1 MPPPIENNAAQGHF
15 QDLRHVDMGHHDM
28 ANDHPLHEHRKH
40 AINNH
45 AEVAQDIPAQGHAAP
60 LAPVCTNLIFPGTC
74 I

>member
-28 ANDHPLHEHRKH
+28 ANDHPLHEHRNH
-40 AINNH
+40 AIINH